1 MKYSII
7 EALKEATND
16 VELAFR
22 IANLVKPQRFTEL
35 IDEDEFNIIME
46 RDLRWSI

>member
-35 IDEDEFNIIME
+35 EDEEFNTLIME
-46 RDLRWSI
+46 RDLR